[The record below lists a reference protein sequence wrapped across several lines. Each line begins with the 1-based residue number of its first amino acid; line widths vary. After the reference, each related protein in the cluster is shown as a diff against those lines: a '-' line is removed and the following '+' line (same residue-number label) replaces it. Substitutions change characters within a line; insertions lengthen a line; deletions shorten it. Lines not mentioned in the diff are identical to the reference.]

1 MYVRCRDAER
11 AGQSLTLL
19 SWAPS
24 LTEMDISQINNP
36 MTCVYSGGMLPKETE
51 RGQERPQH
59 NSLHPS
65 EREKEK
71 GEETER
77 SREREKGSW
86 EKGGRIEEGWVGE
99 RENVAYWNDPSL

>member
-36 MTCVYSGGMLPKETE
+36 MMCVYSGGMLPKETE
-51 RGQERPQH
+51 RGQEYPQQ

-71 GEETER
+71 GEETEKIKQGK
-77 SREREKGSW
+77 RERELG
-86 EKGGRIEEGWVGE
+86 
-99 RENVAYWNDPSL
+99 

>member
-1 MYVRCRDAER
+1 MCVRCRDAER

-24 LTEMDISQINNP
+24 LTEIDISRINNP

-51 RGQERPQH
+51 RGQEYPQH

-65 EREKEK
+65 EREEK

-77 SREREKGSW
+77 IKQGKREREL
-86 EKGGRIEEGWVGE
+86 GE
-99 RENVAYWNDPSL
+99 RRKDRRRMGRRERECCLLE